1 MGKWS
6 GRPHE
11 SGAAARADHRAL
23 MPDRMLQQVE
33 NPPLPALGGLF
44 IAISK
49 RDPAPSFNRDFH
61 IDAYQLTSSYRC
73 PWIEQLRS

>member
-1 MGKWS
+1 
-6 GRPHE
+6 
-11 SGAAARADHRAL
+11 